1 MMGHSIAIVLVAG
14 AVTYL
19 LRSLPFL
26 IFPEGKEP
34 PAWVTRFT
42 RLLPPAVMGMLIIYC
57 IREIHIT
64 QAPHGLPELIAV
76 AVTATVH
83 LWKKNTLFSIILG
96 TACYM
101 VLLRVM

>member
-19 LRSLPFL
+19 LRSL
-26 IFPEGKEP
+26 PEGKEP

-76 AVTATVH
+76 AVTAAVH